1 MFKYARFKFD
11 LISSRAKFGKFE
23 LNLALT
29 GFIKFI
35 VAARKF
41 VSVKQVSADFTAV
54 RIKKAW
60 VWPPKYKFNNR
71 VKFDLF

>member
-1 MFKYARFKFD
+1 V
-11 LISSRAKFGKFE
+11 KFGKFE

-41 VSVKQVSADFTAV
+41 VSVKQASADFSAV
-54 RIKKAW
+54 RVKKA
-60 VWPPKYKFNNR
+60 R
-71 VKFDLF
+71 V